1 MPLVVDDSSLLGI
14 EVTRQI
20 HEPSPDFLE
29 TDGGIIVE
37 RANEGQHGESPLR
50 AAATSQQSPSS
61 ASPSLLNI
69 NIDADNENNEEDDD
83 DDESNEMVR
92 LWKESPFAVGLTQPT
107 WAAEKVTLCR
117 LLRQCTPIHIS
128 AWCCSKLWCVKRV
141 GNMVILAQVME
152 DFRDD
157 ATGTVSRRPRLL
169 CLVGPYWMV
178 VVGLTIPL
186 LTLVTFWTAYTQF
199 SDMLLPVQIVWAI
212 CTAMLYLSLLL
223 VSCTDPGILYRHATP
238 PTPNNGTDPTSW
250 YWNDQALT
258 YRPASAKYDSECAVV
273 VEKFDHT
280 CPWTGTAIGK
290 KNMVWFKLFLLS
302 IAINLILNAALLSV
316 IPAQQR

>member
-1 MPLVVDDSSLLGI
+1 MPLVVDDSSMLGI

-20 HEPSPDFLE
+20 HETSHDRLE
-29 TDGGIIVE
+29 TDGRIVE
-37 RANEGQHGESPLR
+37 CLDEGQQHGESPLQ
-50 AAATSQQSPSS
+50 AATRQSPNISS
-61 ASPSLLNI
+61 PLAN
-69 NIDADNENNEEDDD
+69 NDIDAGNESNENND

-107 WAAEKVTLCR
+107 WAAEKVALCR
-117 LLRQCTPIHIS
+117 LLRHCTPINIS
-128 AWCCSKLWCVKRV
+128 AWCCSKLWFVNRV
-141 GNMVILAQVME
+141 GNMVVLAQVME
-152 DFRDD
+152 DYRDET
-157 ATGTVSRRPRLL
+157 TGEVSQRPRLL

-199 SDMLLPVQIVWAI
+199 SDMMLPVQIVWAI

-223 VSCTDPGILYRHATP
+223 VSCTDPGILYRHTTP
-238 PTPNNGTDPTSW
+238 PPPPPTNNGTDPSW

-290 KNMVWFKLFLLS
+290 KNMIWFKLFLSS
-302 IAINLILNAALLSV
+302 IVINLILNAALLSV
-316 IPAQQR
+316 IPVQQR

>member
-1 MPLVVDDSSLLGI
+1 MKCAKRYNTMPLVVNDSSLVGI

-20 HEPSPDFLE
+20 REASHDRLE
-29 TDGGIIVE
+29 ADGRIVE
-37 RANEGQHGESPLR
+37 YVDEGQYGESPLP
-50 AAATSQQSPSS
+50 AATRQQSPHISAPLSS
-61 ASPSLLNI
+61 HD
-69 NIDADNENNEEDDD
+69 IDADND

-107 WAAEKVTLCR
+107 WAAEKVTLWR
-117 LLRQCTPIHIS
+117 LLRQCTPINIS
-128 AWCCSKLWCVKRV
+128 AWCCSKLWFVKRV
-141 GNMVILAQVME
+141 GNMVVLAQVME
-152 DFRDD
+152 DYRDET
-157 ATGTVSRRPRLL
+157 TGEMSQRPRLL

-178 VVGLTIPL
+178 VLGLTIPL
-186 LTLVTFWTAYTQF
+186 MTLVTFWTAYTQF
-199 SDMLLPVQIVWAI
+199 RDMMLPVQIVWAI

-223 VSCTDPGILYRHATP
+223 VSCTDPGILYRHTTP
-238 PTPNNGTDPTSW
+238 PPPPNNGTDPSW

-290 KNMVWFKLFLLS
+290 KNMIWFKFFLSS
-302 IAINLILNAALLSV
+302 IVINLILNAALLSV

>member
-1 MPLVVDDSSLLGI
+1 MPLVVDDSSLLGV
-14 EVTRQI
+14 EVTRQT
-20 HEPSPDFLE
+20 HVDSPGRLE
-29 TDGGIIVE
+29 TDGSIVE
-37 RANEGQHGESPLR
+37 CVHEGQHGESPFR
-50 AAATSQQSPSS
+50 ASTNQQSPNS
-61 ASPSLLNI
+61 ASPRPN
-69 NIDADNENNEEDDD
+69 NDIDASNENNDDD
-83 DDESNEMVR
+83 GDDGSNEMVR

-117 LLRQCTPIHIS
+117 LFRECTPINIS
-128 AWCCSKLWCVKRV
+128 AWCCSKLWFVKRV

-152 DFRDD
+152 DYRDD
-157 ATGTVSRRPRLL
+157 TTGTMSQRPRLL

-178 VVGLTIPL
+178 VIGLTIPL

-199 SDMLLPVQIVWAI
+199 SDMLLPVQIVWTI

-223 VSCTDPGILYRHATP
+223 VSCTDPGILHRHAAP
-238 PTPNNGTDPTSW
+238 PPSNNDTDPSW

-290 KNMVWFKLFLLS
+290 KNMVWFKFFLSS
-302 IAINLILNAALLSV
+302 IVINLILNAALLSV
-316 IPAQQR
+316 IPAQK